1 MAWFYG
7 VDKTAVV
14 FKKDAVLILP
24 FRKPVMREQ
33 CGCDVTVFEIFAVE
47 MEIVCHLPYLVL
59 RGADKSLA
67 TAAVAALH
75 TLELP
80 GR

>member
-33 CGCDVTVFEIFAVE
+33 CGCGVTGFEIFDGDV
-47 MEIVCHLPYLVL
+47 EIVRHLHHLVL